1 MISSLDELETTVNAV
16 TARLLALSD
25 EGARLR
31 AENARLRA
39 ALAEQ
44 SERMRSAGH
53 KLRIVAERLPQP
65 IADVADD
72 DAAPQGKAA

>member
-1 MISSLDELETTVNAV
+1 MISSLDKLETTLNEV

-25 EGARLR
+25 ESARLR

-44 SERMRSAGH
+44 GERMRTAGH
-53 KLRIVAERLPQP
+53 KLRVVAERLPQP
-65 IADVADD
+65 IVDVADD
-72 DAAPQGKAA
+72 AAPREKAA

>member
-1 MISSLDELETTVNAV
+1 MISSLDQLETTLNAV

-25 EGARLR
+25 D
-31 AENARLRA
+31 NARLRA
-39 ALAEQ
+39 ALAAQ
-44 SERMRSAGH
+44 TERMRAAGH

-72 DAAPQGKAA
+72 AEPEGKAA

>member
-1 MISSLDELETTVNAV
+1 MISSLDELETTLNAV

-25 EGARLR
+25 
-31 AENARLRA
+31 ENARLRA

-65 IADVADD
+65 IADVAA
-72 DAAPQGKAA
+72 DAAPQEKAA

>member
-1 MISSLDELETTVNAV
+1 MTSSLDELETTLNAV

-25 EGARLR
+25 
-31 AENARLRA
+31 ENARLRA

-65 IADVADD
+65 IVDVVVDT
-72 DAAPQGKAA
+72 APQEKAA

>member
-1 MISSLDELETTVNAV
+1 MTSSLDELETTLNAV
-16 TARLLALSD
+16 TARLLVLSD
-25 EGARLR
+25 
-31 AENARLRA
+31 ENARLRA

-65 IADVADD
+65 IVDVVVDT
-72 DAAPQGKAA
+72 APEEKAA

>member
-1 MISSLDELETTVNAV
+1 MTSSLDELETTLNAV
-16 TARLLALSD
+16 TARLLVLSD
-25 EGARLR
+25 
-31 AENARLRA
+31 ENARLRA

-65 IADVADD
+65 IVDVVVDT
-72 DAAPQGKAA
+72 APQEKAA